1 MVKEKVKNLALVAGL
16 LLIFFSICLG
26 GCGTISDGEYTASV
40 LLSGGS
46 GRAYIESPCSVT
58 VKDGKATARI
68 VWSSPNYDYMIVDGE
83 TYYPVNTDG
92 NSEFEIPI
100 TLDKEMQVQADT
112 TAMSKPHLIE
122 YTLLFTL
129 EKDNADGTSENGE
142 QGSDATG
149 GQGSGSNAANGQGDG
164 SDADGSQGDGN
175 AGNNQGDGSNSSV
188 NSSLNPPSIEGLT
201 YLSTDENV
209 YAQCYRIH
217 RYNDGFIV
225 ISVDDGRNYLLVPE
239 GQKDP
244 ENAGQDIV
252 VLEGKLDRIY
262 LAASAAMCHFDSLS
276 CVDRILLSGIEE
288 EDWYIEAA
296 ASAMKDGTLKYGG
309 KYSAPDYEQIV
320 MMDIDLAVEST
331 MILHVPKVQ
340 EQLEELGVP
349 VFIDRSSYEEEPF
362 GRCEWIKVYG
372 VLTGEEEKAES
383 AFESQKAQV
392 EQIEDLDVEGKSV
405 VLFYLNSNHQV
416 VTRTGNDYFAKMIE
430 MAGGEYLAPI
440 GDDGGASQMTISIEA
455 FYEYASD
462 ADILIY
468 NATIESVPESLEELM
483 GSDVTFKDFKAF
495 QEGNVWYTDKSL
507 YQFSDKTGTII
518 SDLAVVI
525 AGEQE
530 ETDFFHKLK

>member
-16 LLIFFSICLG
+16 LLIFLSICLG

-83 TYYPVNTDG
+83 TYYPVNTEG

-129 EKDNADGTSENGE
+129 EKDNADATSENGE
-142 QGSDATG
+142 QGSGATG
-149 GQGSGSNAANGQGDG
+149 GQGSGSNAASDQGDSSVATGGQGA
-164 SDADGSQGDGN
+164 SSN
-175 AGNNQGDGSNSSV
+175 AASKLSID
-188 NSSLNPPSIEGLT
+188 PPVISGLK
-201 YLSTDENV
+201 YISTDANV
-209 YAQCYRIH
+209 YAQCFRIH
-217 RYNDGFIV
+217 RYEDGFIV

-239 GQKDP
+239 GQKTP
-244 ENAGQDIV
+244 ENLDQDIV

-276 CVDRILLSGIEE
+276 CVDRILLSGIEG
-288 EDWYIEAA
+288 EDWYIENAA
-296 ASAMKDGTLKYGG
+296 NAMKDGTLKYGG

-349 VFIDRSSYEEEPF
+349 VFIDRSSYEEEPL
-362 GRCEWIKVYG
+362 GRCEWIKIYG

-392 EQIEDLDVEGKSV
+392 EQIKDLDVEGKSV

-430 MAGGEYLAPI
+430 MAGGEYLAPV
-440 GDDGGASQMTISIEA
+440 GDDGASQMTISIEA

-525 AGEQE
+525 AGKQE